1 MQKIITQMLS
11 KYQINNMEDKK
22 NAMKEIVQESFY
34 VAFRVV
40 VFLKRRPFMVEL
52 HFEFFMA

>member
-22 NAMKEIVQESFY
+22 NAMKEIVQ
-34 VAFRVV
+34 
-40 VFLKRRPFMVEL
+40 
-52 HFEFFMA
+52 